1 MNCRD
6 VLVRL
11 DQFVDRELSPDEVL
25 EVRQH
30 LDDCPPCQHIYHY
43 EARVR
48 RLVRH
53 ACSELAPA
61 ALRARILQQ
70 KQ

>member
-1 MNCRD
+1 MNCRE

-11 DQFVDRELSPDEVL
+11 DQYVDRELSPDEVR
-25 EVRQH
+25 EVQQH
-30 LDDCPPCQHIYHY
+30 LDDCPPCQHMYRY

-53 ACSELAPA
+53 ACSELAPDS
-61 ALRARILQQ
+61 LRARILN
-70 KQ
+70 KQD